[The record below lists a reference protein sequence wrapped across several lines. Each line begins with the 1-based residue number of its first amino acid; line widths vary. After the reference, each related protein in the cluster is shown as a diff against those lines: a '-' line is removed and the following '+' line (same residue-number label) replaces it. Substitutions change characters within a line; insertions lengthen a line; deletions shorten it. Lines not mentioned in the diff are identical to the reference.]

1 MVGIYNM
8 GYDGY
13 AGDVIPG
20 MFVVFFLNPALQWRY
35 DGGIE
40 PVDIETVGI
49 YCI

>member
-1 MVGIYNM
+1 M

-20 MFVVFFLNPALQWRY
+20 MFVFFKNPALQWRY
-35 DGGIE
+35 DGGVE